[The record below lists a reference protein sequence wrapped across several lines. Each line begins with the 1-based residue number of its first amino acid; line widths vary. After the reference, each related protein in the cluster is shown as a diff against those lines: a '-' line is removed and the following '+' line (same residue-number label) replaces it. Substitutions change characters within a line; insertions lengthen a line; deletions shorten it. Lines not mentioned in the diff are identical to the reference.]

1 MLPRSSER
9 SASEIFRQRGAK
21 VGLEEDMQAL
31 IDPFRGLFAWTLRTA
46 GDIGDAISATVV
58 LFVFGVVLMALAE
71 ARMERLEGEFAA
83 RPARA
88 FALGLVGFIA
98 AAVLGIALSVTI
110 IGIPLAVVGAMA
122 VAVMAYAGVIALLR
136 TVGAGLIGH
145 RTNNRYVQLALGC
158 FLFCIVG
165 AVPWLGPYAVFA
177 VLCAGLGAVLGSR
190 AAGLWRG
197 DRSGY
202 ARV

>member
-1 MLPRSSER
+1 
-9 SASEIFRQRGAK
+9 
-21 VGLEEDMQAL
+21 MQAL
-31 IDPFRGLFAWTLRTA
+31 IDPFHGLFAWTLRTA
-46 GDIGDAISATVV
+46 GDVGDALSATLV
-58 LFVFGVVLMALAE
+58 LFVFGIVLMALAE
-71 ARMERLEGEFAA
+71 GRMERLEGEFAA

-88 FALGLVGFIA
+88 FAIGLVGFIA
-98 AAVLGIALSVTI
+98 AGVFGVALAVTV
-110 IGIPLAVVGAMA
+110 IGIPLALVGAMA

-145 RTNNRYVQLALGC
+145 RTNNRYVHLALGC

-177 VLCAGLGAVLGSR
+177 VLCAGLGTVLGSCV
-190 AAGLWRG
+190 AGLWRG
-197 DRSGY
+197 RDGGY